1 MGRVGLA
8 CHKSAVPTAL
18 PVGLEYL
25 SLIFLEQLPPSLESP
40 MVDAMVVTVHI
51 SLNQCVEFND
61 DSVPLIPSPGTKK
74 ESAERNEGY
83 L

>member
-1 MGRVGLA
+1 
-8 CHKSAVPTAL
+8 
-18 PVGLEYL
+18 
-25 SLIFLEQLPPSLESP
+25 

-61 DSVPLIPSPGTKK
+61 DSVPLLPSPGTKK